1 MPEHGTTEPPK
12 PPMKLLR
19 RYLVAGL
26 LVWLPLL
33 VTLFVIKVLVDLMDR
48 TLLLVPDAYRPDR
61 LFGFH
66 VPGLGILLTLVLLI
80 VTGMLAAN
88 FVGRRFVALWESL
101 LARIPLIRSIYSGVK
116 RMTEQVVSEGA
127 RSFRQVV
134 LVEFPRKGMWS
145 VAFQTSDFPNTD
157 DPRIPGD
164 QVCVFLPTTPN
175 PTTGFL
181 FLVPRD
187 EIVPIDLPVDETLKF
202 IISLGVVPPVMTAA
216 RRESVLAPLHDPP

>member
-1 MPEHGTTEPPK
+1 MPESGATATSAPH
-12 PPMKLLR
+12 MKRLR

-33 VTLFVIKVLVDLMDR
+33 VTFFVIRFLVNLMDR
-48 TLLLVPDAYRPDR
+48 SLLLLPAAYRPDA
-61 LFGFH
+61 LLGFH
-66 VPGLGILLTLVLLI
+66 VPGLGVILTLALLLA
-80 VTGMLAAN
+80 TGMLAAN
-88 FVGRRFVALWESL
+88 FVGGRLVALWESL
-101 LARIPLIRSIYSGVK
+101 VARIPLIRSVYSGVK
-116 RMTEQVVSEGA
+116 RMTEQVVSEEA

-145 VAFQTSDFPNTD
+145 VAFQTTDFPGVAD
-157 DPRIPGD
+157 ARVPGA

-187 EIVPIDLPVDETLKF
+187 EIVNLDLPVDETLKF
-202 IISLGVVPPVMTAA
+202 IMSLGLVPPVRSSPQAEGA
-216 RRESVLAPLHDPP
+216 LAPPHGPS

>member
-1 MPEHGTTEPPK
+1 MADGGATIPATPRVK
-12 PPMKLLR
+12 RLR

-33 VTLFVIKVLVDLMDR
+33 VTVFVIKVLVNLMDQ
-48 TLLLVPDAYRPDR
+48 TLLLIPAAYRPDQ
-61 LFGFH
+61 LLGFRI
-66 VPGLGILLTLVLLI
+66 PGLGIVLTFVLLL

-88 FVGRRFVALWESL
+88 FVGRRFVEGWESL
-101 LARIPLIRSIYSGVK
+101 LARIPHIRSVYSGVK
-116 RMTEQVVSEGA
+116 HMTEQVVSEDA

-145 VAFQTSDFPNTD
+145 VAFLTADFPHTGD
-157 DPRIPGD
+157 ARIPLD
-164 QVCVFLPTTPN
+164 QVCIFLPTTPN

-187 EIVPIDLPVDETLKF
+187 EIVKLDLPVDETLKF
-202 IISLGVVPPVMTAA
+202 IMSLGVLPPVMADSH
-216 RRESVLAPLHDPP
+216 REGALAPLRDAP